1 MSGYT
6 DLNFPLFH
14 RVAAAFRAHGV
25 PILNPAEHAPAD
37 TAWEVAMAED
47 FVLLQDACGVILL
60 PELYRGKITPRKVRE
75 ELPLDLSEGQ
85 AENIEDFSVSKPNC
99 MTCHQ

>member
-1 MSGYT
+1 MT
-6 DLNFPLFH
+6 K
-14 RVAAAFRAHGV
+14 R
-25 PILNPAEHAPAD
+25 LNPRFYHGKYFQTLVEHKNYHR
-37 TAWEVAMAED
+37 
-47 FVLLQDACGVILL
+47 